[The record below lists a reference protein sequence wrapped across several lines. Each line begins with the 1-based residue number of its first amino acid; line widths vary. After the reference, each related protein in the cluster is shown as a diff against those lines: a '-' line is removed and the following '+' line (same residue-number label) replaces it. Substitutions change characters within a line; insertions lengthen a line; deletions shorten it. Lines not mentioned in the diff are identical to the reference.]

1 MTEALEF
8 TKDLLEALNL
18 AVDLLAPK
26 DVLVPIIQAIIRNS
40 KKIVAIL
47 DQKSDVNEEGVFD
60 SNKEV

>member
-1 MTEALEF
+1 LTEALEF